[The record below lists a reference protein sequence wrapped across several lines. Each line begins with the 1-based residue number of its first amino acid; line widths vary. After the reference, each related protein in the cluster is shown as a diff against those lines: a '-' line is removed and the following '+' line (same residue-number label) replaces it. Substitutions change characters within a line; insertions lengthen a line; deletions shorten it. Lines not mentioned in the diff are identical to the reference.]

1 MKINAKEILNE
12 DGRDYLVIVTSIFI
26 FLVAFCSLVNF
37 LNSLELTP
45 EEMRENSFY
54 NKCRAYSGSVWE
66 DECISNQ
73 EVIFNLTDFD
83 AVK

>member
-1 MKINAKEILNE
+1 MKMIKAPSEDQKDAIAFIVVLGILISII
-12 DGRDYLVIVTSIFI
+12 GASLYLVSQVMEFS
-26 FLVAFCSLVNF
+26 
-37 LNSLELTP
+37 P

-54 NKCRAYSGSVWE
+54 SKCRVYGGSVWE
-66 DECISNQ
+66 DECVSNQ